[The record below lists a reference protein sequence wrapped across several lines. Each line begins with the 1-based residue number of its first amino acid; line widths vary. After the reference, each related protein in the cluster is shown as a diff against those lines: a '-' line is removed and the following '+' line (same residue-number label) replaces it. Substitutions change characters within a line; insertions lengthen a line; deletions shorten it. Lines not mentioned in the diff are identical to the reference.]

1 MPRAVRFTEYGG
13 IDVLEVVEVDR
24 PVPGPGEV
32 LRITA
37 ALGGKVDSFIDT
49 FIDTFGADYVRIA
62 VELGVRPERIDT
74 IINFADAEKYR
85 VKTEGSDAA
94 NADVLA
100 ELADLVDQ
108 GLLEVPIAKVYPLAE
123 ARDAYKELEQRHTR
137 GKIVL
142 VP

>member
-49 FIDTFGADYVRIA
+49 FGADYVRIA
-62 VELGVRPERIDT
+62 SNWVSGP
-74 IINFADAEKYR
+74 N
-85 VKTEGSDAA
+85 GSTPSSTSRTPRST
-94 NADVLA
+94 
-100 ELADLVDQ
+100 
-108 GLLEVPIAKVYPLAE
+108 G
-123 ARDAYKELEQRHTR
+123 
-137 GKIVL
+137 
-142 VP
+142 

>member
-1 MPRAVRFTEYGG
+1 VVGLASEANHEWLAAHGVIPVSYGDG
-13 IDVLEVVEVDR
+13 VAA
-24 PVPGPGEV
+24 
-32 LRITA
+32 RITA
-37 ALGGKVDSFIDT
+37 ALGGKVDS

-74 IINFADAEKYR
+74 IINFADAEKYG
-85 VKTEGSDAA
+85 VKTEGSSDAA

-123 ARDAYKELEQRHTR
+123 VRDAYKELEQRHTR